1 MKRLLGVLAALL
13 IAGPG
18 FADTISGDHVMAYP
32 GMVLNNGEC
41 YYPGGPFSQISI
53 LTGPA
58 NAPNRQ
64 AVIDLQWSMATY
76 NGGVNFTLELL
87 EANGLQCCGSR
98 VIASKY
104 MYYDDGISHKNWS
117 IHIAYNPPQDFS
129 TKFYYFRICSHT
141 NGARWFSDWDT
152 WSLSSYVVERWSSY

>member
-1 MKRLLGVLAALL
+1 MVSATTRAAHSRKSPFLPVLPML
-13 IAGPG
+13 P
-18 FADTISGDHVMAYP
+18 TVKPSST
-32 GMVLNNGEC
+32 C
-41 YYPGGPFSQISI
+41 
-53 LTGPA
+53 
-58 NAPNRQ
+58 
-64 AVIDLQWSMATY
+64 

-152 WSLSSYVVERWSSY
+152 WSLSSYV